1 MKFFVR
7 KGLECC
13 WPKAGHAAS
22 RFSGILVAALC
33 ALAIQASACSEL
45 PAGTSF
51 WVRLTTPVSSYNAKP
66 GMPVHGFLLESPE
79 CDDAPVLPMRVPVE
93 GQVVTAH
100 RVGLGLRRETAT
112 LEIDFLRFSP
122 DGAAP
127 IEIRSK
133 VKLLDNAR
141 ESVKNGVIHGI
152 VSTDTPQGRISSRL
166 KYLPS
171 WHLYP
176 DPFLLGF
183 KMLFPVFPE
192 PEIYLAPGT
201 DVEAVLA
208 QPVKLPGDLPSVEP
222 VPALQDES
230 ELTHD
235 LNGLPER
242 TFTKKGK
249 EADVIN
255 LVFVGS
261 QSDLEQAFQAAGW
274 KQSESVSKHSV
285 MHQFHAFLAKT
296 NYATAPMSAQW
307 MDGRTADLTLEK
319 TFDSYGKRN
328 HLRIWQLEKT
338 WEGEPLWASAAVRET
353 GATLSVRH
361 KGFMHHVS
369 EDVAEEQHVV
379 IRDLEAAGCVDAV
392 GAIARPDME
401 HMMQNATGEFFRT
414 DGTLEVVRLKPC
426 QFDLHGSGYTDAPQP
441 KPGSRPF
448 RYVRRQILTVRGDLL
463 RANIIYSL
471 FDVTRISVKAF
482 RQNSSHRAEEAS
494 FRQENHRALTSAPPQ
509 SDTSPHELELGP

>member
-1 MKFFVR
+1 MKYFVR
-7 KGLECC
+7 KGLG
-13 WPKAGHAAS
+13 WSWRKAGHPSS
-22 RFSGILVAALC
+22 RFLTILLPALC
-33 ALAIQASACSEL
+33 ALAIQAGACSDL
-45 PAGTSF
+45 AAGTSF

-79 CDDAPVLPMRVPVE
+79 CYDAPVLPMRVPVE
-93 GQVVTAH
+93 GRVVTAH
-100 RVGLGLRRETAT
+100 RVGLGLRRETAS
-112 LEIDFLRFSP
+112 LEIEFLRFLP
-122 DGAAP
+122 EGDAP
-127 IEIRSK
+127 IEIKSR

-171 WHLYP
+171 LHLYP

-192 PEIYLAPGT
+192 PEIYLGPGT
-201 DVEAVLA
+201 DVEAVLT
-208 QPVKLPGDLPSVEP
+208 QPVKLPPDLPVVTP
-222 VPALQDES
+222 VPVLEHET
-230 ELTHD
+230 ELTQD

-255 LVFVGS
+255 LVFVGL
-261 QSDLEQAFQAAGW
+261 QSDIEQAFQAAGW
-274 KQSESVSKHSV
+274 KQSEPVSRSAV
-285 MHQFHAFLAKT
+285 MHGFHAFLAKT
-296 NYATAPMSAQW
+296 NYATAPISMQW
-307 MDGRTADLTLEK
+307 MDGRPADLTLEK

-328 HLRIWQLEKT
+328 HLRIWALEKS
-338 WEGEPLWASAAVRET
+338 WQGEPLWASAAVRET

-379 IRDLEAAGCVDAV
+379 LRDLEAAGCVDAV
-392 GAIARPDME
+392 GLIARPDME

-414 DGTLEVVRLKPC
+414 DGTLEVIRLKPC
-426 QFDLHGSGYTDAPQP
+426 QFDLHGAGYSDAPRP
-441 KPGSRPF
+441 KPGSRAF
-448 RYVRRQILTVRGDLL
+448 RYTRREILTVRGDLL

-471 FDVTRISVKAF
+471 FDVTRITVKAF

-494 FRQENHRALTSAPPQ
+494 FRQENHRALTSVAPQ
-509 SDTSPHELELGP
+509 ADSSPREPELGP